1 LDPAV
6 AILLALVAAVA
17 YGLSDF
23 VGGLVS
29 RRASPWSVA
38 TIGMAASTVCTA
50 LLATLVSGDPVR
62 TDFAWAAVA
71 GVGSGMGAGFL
82 YRGLSRGR
90 MGVVAP
96 LSAIGAAVVP
106 VLVGV
111 LTGERPGALV
121 WLGIVLALPAI
132 WLVSSTPADDSQ
144 GTEDEPREST
154 TAAVIDGLLAGAG
167 FGVLFAALGQVPDE
181 AGLWP
186 LTLTQLASVPAV
198 VVLALGLRAQWVPRG
213 RYVWWA
219 LATGPLGTAAT
230 LFFLLATQRGY
241 LTIAGVLTSLYPAA
255 TVLLAWLVL
264 KERIHQA
271 QAVGLALCGLAVAL
285 VAAG

>member
-1 LDPAV
+1 M

-23 VGGLVS
+23 IGGLVS

-38 TIGMAASTVCTA
+38 TVGMCASTVCTA
-50 LLATLVSGDPVR
+50 LLAAFVTGEPTR
-62 TDFAWAAVA
+62 ADFAWAAFA

-82 YRGLSRGR
+82 YRGLSQGR

-96 LSAIGAAVVP
+96 LSAVGAAVVP
-106 VLVGV
+106 VMVGV
-111 LTGERPGALV
+111 VTGERPGAFV
-121 WLGIVLALPAI
+121 WVGIVLAFPAI
-132 WLVSSTPADDSQ
+132 WLVASTPADEDPLHC
-144 GTEDEPREST
+144 DEPREST

-186 LTLTQLASVPAV
+186 LTLTQAVSVPAV
-198 VVLALGLRAQWVPRG
+198 VVLALALRAPWVPRG
-213 RYVWWA
+213 RYVWWS
-219 LATGPLGTAAT
+219 LGTGPLGTAAT
-230 LFFLLATQRGY
+230 LFFLLASQRGY

-264 KERIHQA
+264 KERIHRA
-271 QAVGLALCGLAVAL
+271 QALGLALCAFAVAM

>member
-1 LDPAV
+1 M

-50 LLATLVSGDPVR
+50 LLATLVSGDPVPS
-62 TDFAWAAVA
+62 DFAWAAVA

-82 YRGLSRGR
+82 YRGLSQGR

-96 LSAIGAAVVP
+96 LSAVGAAVVP

-111 LTGERPGALV
+111 ITGERPGALV
-121 WLGIVLALPAI
+121 WLGIVLAFPAI
-132 WLVSSTPADDSQ
+132 WLVSSTPDHD
-144 GTEDEPREST
+144 GKGEDEPREST
-154 TAAVIDGLLAGAG
+154 AAAVVDGLLAGAG
-167 FGVLFAALGQVPDE
+167 FGVLFAALGQVPGE

-186 LTLTQLASVPAV
+186 LTLTQLVSVPAV
-198 VVLALGLRAQWVPRG
+198 VVLAVGLRAQWVPRG
-213 RYVWWA
+213 RYVWWG

-264 KERIHQA
+264 KERIHRA

>member
-1 LDPAV
+1 M
-6 AILLALVAAVA
+6 AILLALIAALA

-23 VGGLVS
+23 AGGLVS

-38 TIGMAASTVCTA
+38 AIGMCASTVCTA
-50 LLATLVSGDPVR
+50 LLATLVDGDP
-62 TDFAWAAVA
+62 TPADFGWAAVA

-82 YRGLSRGR
+82 YRGLASGR

-96 LSAIGAAVVP
+96 LSAVGAAVVP

-111 LTGERPGALV
+111 VTGERPGVLV
-121 WLGIVLALPAI
+121 WAGIVLALPAI
-132 WLVSSTPADDSQ
+132 WLVSSTP
-144 GTEDEPREST
+144 EPDAAAPEETREST
-154 TAAVIDGLLAGAG
+154 TAAVVDGLLAGAG

-186 LTLTQLASVPAV
+186 LTLTQLVSVPAV
-198 VVLALGLRAQWVPRG
+198 VVLALALRAQWVPRG

-219 LATGPLGTAAT
+219 LVTGPLGTAAT

-264 KERIHQA
+264 KERIHRA

>member
-1 LDPAV
+1 M
-6 AILLALVAAVA
+6 AILLALIAALA

-38 TIGMAASTVCTA
+38 TIGMCASTLCTA
-50 LLATLVSGDPVR
+50 LLATLVDGEPTR
-62 TDFAWAAVA
+62 ADFAWAAVA
-71 GVGSGMGAGFL
+71 GIGSGMGAGFL
-82 YRGLSRGR
+82 YRGLSQGR

-96 LSAIGAAVVP
+96 LSAVGAAVVP

-111 LTGERPGALV
+111 VTGERPGAFV
-121 WLGIVLALPAI
+121 WVGIVLAFPAI
-132 WLVSSTPADDSQ
+132 WLVASTPSE
-144 GTEDEPREST
+144 EDPLHCDKPREST

-186 LTLTQLASVPAV
+186 LTLTQLVSVPAV
-198 VVLALGLRAQWVPRG
+198 VVLALGLRAPWVPRG
-213 RYVWWA
+213 RYVWWG

-230 LFFLLATQRGY
+230 LFFLLASQRGY

-264 KERIHQA
+264 KERIHRA